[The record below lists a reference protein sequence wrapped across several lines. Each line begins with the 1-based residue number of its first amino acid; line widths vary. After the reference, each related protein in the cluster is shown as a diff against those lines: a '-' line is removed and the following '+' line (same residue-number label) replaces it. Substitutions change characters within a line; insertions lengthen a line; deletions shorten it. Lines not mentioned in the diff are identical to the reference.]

1 MRIKLDENLPLS
13 LAAAL
18 QALGHDVHTTLEEG
32 LTGSPD
38 PEIWKAAQREG
49 RLLITQDLDFSDIRQ
64 FLPGTHQGILLVRLH
79 SPNRKNLV
87 QRVAELFEK
96 ENVGVWTECFVVAT
110 DRKVR
115 VLRPSMKPPRQS

>member
-38 PEIWKAAQREG
+38 PEMEIWKAAQREG

-64 FLPGTHQGILLVRLH
+64 FLPGTHQGISLVRLH

-87 QRVAELFEK
+87 QRVAERF
-96 ENVGVWTECFVVAT
+96 
-110 DRKVR
+110 
-115 VLRPSMKPPRQS
+115 